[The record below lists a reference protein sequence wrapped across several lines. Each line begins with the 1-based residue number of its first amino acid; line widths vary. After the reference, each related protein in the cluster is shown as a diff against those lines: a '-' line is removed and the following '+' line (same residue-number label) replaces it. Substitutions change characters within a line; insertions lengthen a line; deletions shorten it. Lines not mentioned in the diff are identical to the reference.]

1 MNLHL
6 LLLVATEVSL
16 VRSPYTTPTAII
28 QHPISHTRG
37 KKRAKRKNKQ
47 GAEREEFRLKK

>member
-6 LLLVATEVSL
+6 LLLLATEVSL

-37 KKRAKRKNKQ
+37 KKESEEKISKVPK
-47 GAEREEFRLKK
+47 REEFWLEK